1 MLAMYDI
8 CSFVI
13 MVSPLG
19 PDNVFAI
26 QESLIHFHPL
36 LICHGNQKHNSAR
49 SISAEQDGSSQREY
63 PPPTYIAP
71 PSIPVIHRIHQCV
84 KNIQACISKAESL
97 QKQCPTFKELCCKH
111 SVTLFLLTAQLQYVR
126 VIFTHNIF
134 FQNRVKSWKHI
145 PS

>member
-13 MVSPLG
+13 LVSTLG
-19 PDNVFAI
+19 ADNVFAI

-63 PPPTYIAP
+63 PPLRIQRRRVSQLYIRYINVP
-71 PSIPVIHRIHQCV
+71 KIYRPVY
-84 KNIQACISKAESL
+84 
-97 QKQCPTFKELCCKH
+97 QKQSLYKS
-111 SVTLFLLTAQLQYVR
+111 SVPLKNLKNFVANTVYSLFVNSPITICSSDLYAH
-126 VIFTHNIF
+126 F
-134 FQNRVKSWKHI
+134 I
-145 PS
+145 PKQSNK